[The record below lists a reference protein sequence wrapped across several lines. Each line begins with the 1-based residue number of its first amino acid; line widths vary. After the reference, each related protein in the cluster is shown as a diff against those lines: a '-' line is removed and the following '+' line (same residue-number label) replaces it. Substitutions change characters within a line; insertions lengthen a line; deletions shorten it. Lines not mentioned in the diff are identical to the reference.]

1 MNPTMNGESLWPRL
15 AELPLVIEACE
26 YDRLHAVLAYE
37 FERITT
43 HVRLVGAGADGL
55 GEDVSVFRED
65 GTALHE
71 TRPALPLEGEWTLAG
86 FCDHL
91 ATLELWPEPPE
102 WDVALRFRNWAFESA
117 ALDLALRQAGRSLHD
132 VLGLEPQ
139 PVRFVNSLGL
149 GKEPSIE
156 PVRRRLARSPGVR
169 FKLDAEATWAPAL
182 VDEVAATGAVDTIDF
197 KGHYGFEVEDPEAL
211 GALYDHVLAAF
222 PDAYLE
228 DPHDLPEIAQ
238 RLGDHLERV
247 SYDSPIRSA
256 EDIGATPLAA
266 RVVNVKPSRIGSLR
280 ALFEV
285 YARCARERRPMYG
298 GGMGELGVGRGQIEL
313 LAALFHADAPN
324 DVAPSAYNEDDP
336 PGGLPPSP
344 LAPRPDGH
352 RLPLGGVGEPAAAGL
367 ARDAVISSWQV
378 PRHRRRAPRP
388 TTAAPRRRAA
398 QAQGDS
404 HPALRLQRDAGNE
417 AVRTLLAVQRDPEPE
432 KPAAKK
438 VWWPSL
444 IGSKTPL
451 TADEQAALTD
461 VVTRRWGS
469 RSGAT

>member
-1 MNPTMNGESLWPRL
+1 MTAVNPARLTMNGDSLWPRL
-15 AELPLVIEACE
+15 AGLPLVIEACE
-26 YDRLHAVLAYE
+26 YDRLHAVLADE

-43 HVRLVGAGADGL
+43 HVRLVGGGADGL
-55 GEDVSVFRED
+55 GEDISLMEED
-65 GTALHE
+65 GTSLHE
-71 TRPALPLEGEWTLAG
+71 ARPALGLEGEWTLAS
-86 FCDHL
+86 FSDHL
-91 ATLELWPEPPE
+91 ATLDLFVKPPE
-102 WDVALRFRNWAFESA
+102 WEGAPRFRRWAFESA

-197 KGHYGFEVEDPEAL
+197 KGQYGFEVKDPEAL

-238 RLGDHLERV
+238 RLADHLERV

-256 EDIGATPLAA
+256 DDIGATPLPA

-280 ALFEV
+280 ELFEV
-285 YARCARERRPMYG
+285 YARCARERRPTYG

-336 PGGLPPSP
+336 PGGLPASP
-344 LAPRPDGH
+344 LAPRPDATGF
-352 RLPLGGVGEPAAAGL
+352 
-367 ARDAVISSWQV
+367 
-378 PRHRRRAPRP
+378 
-388 TTAAPRRRAA
+388 
-398 QAQGDS
+398 
-404 HPALRLQRDAGNE
+404 
-417 AVRTLLAVQRDPEPE
+417 
-432 KPAAKK
+432 
-438 VWWPSL
+438 
-444 IGSKTPL
+444 
-451 TADEQAALTD
+451 
-461 VVTRRWGS
+461 RWV
-469 RSGAT
+469 A

>member
-15 AELPLVIEACE
+15 ADLPLVIEACA
-26 YDRLHAVLAYE
+26 YDRLHVVLAHK

-43 HVRLVGAGADGL
+43 HVRLAGEGTHGL
-55 GEDVSVFRED
+55 GEDVSVVRED

-71 TRPALPLEGEWTLAG
+71 SRPALGLEGEWTLAA

-102 WDVALRFRNWAFESA
+102 WEAALRFRNWAFESA
-117 ALDLALRQAGRSLHD
+117 ALDLALRQARRSLHD
-132 VLGLEPQ
+132 VLGLEPR
-139 PVRFVNSLGL
+139 PVRFVNSLSL
-149 GKEPSIE
+149 GEEPSFA
-156 PVRRRLARSPGVR
+156 PLRRRLARSPGVR

-182 VDEVAATGAVDTIDF
+182 VDQVAATGAVDTIDF
-197 KGHYGFEVEDPEAL
+197 KGHYGFEVKDPEAL
-211 GALYDHVLAAF
+211 GLLYDRVLAAF

-256 EDIGATPLAA
+256 ADIGATPLAG

-313 LAALFHADAPN
+313 LAGLFHADAPN

-336 PGGLPPSP
+336 AGQLPPSP
-344 LAPRPDGH
+344 LAPRP
-352 RLPLGGVGEPAAAGL
+352 AAAGF
-367 ARDAVISSWQV
+367 
-378 PRHRRRAPRP
+378 
-388 TTAAPRRRAA
+388 
-398 QAQGDS
+398 
-404 HPALRLQRDAGNE
+404 
-417 AVRTLLAVQRDPEPE
+417 
-432 KPAAKK
+432 
-438 VWWPSL
+438 
-444 IGSKTPL
+444 
-451 TADEQAALTD
+451 
-461 VVTRRWGS
+461 RWG
-469 RSGAT
+469 A

>member
-1 MNPTMNGESLWPRL
+1 MIAVNRASPAINGESLWPRL
-15 AELPLVIEACE
+15 SGLPLVIEACE

-37 FERITT
+37 FERFTT
-43 HVRLVGAGADGL
+43 HVRLAGAGADGL

-71 TRPALPLEGEWTLAG
+71 TRPSLPLEGEWTLAG
-86 FCDHL
+86 FCEHV
-91 ATLELWPEPPE
+91 ATLELWPQPPE
-102 WDVALRFRNWAFESA
+102 WDAALRFRNWAFESA

-132 VLGLEPQ
+132 VLGLQAQ

-197 KGHYGFEVEDPEAL
+197 KGHYGFEVEDPQAL

-228 DPHDLPEIAQ
+228 DPHDLPEVAQ

-247 SYDSPIRSA
+247 SYDAPIRSA
-256 EDIGATPLAA
+256 EDIGATPLDA

-285 YARCARERRPMYG
+285 YARCAREGRPMYG

-336 PGGLPPSP
+336 PGGLPTSP
-344 LAPRPDGH
+344 LTPRP
-352 RLPLGGVGEPAAAGL
+352 AATGFRW
-367 ARDAVISSWQV
+367 AR
-378 PRHRRRAPRP
+378 
-388 TTAAPRRRAA
+388 
-398 QAQGDS
+398 
-404 HPALRLQRDAGNE
+404 
-417 AVRTLLAVQRDPEPE
+417 
-432 KPAAKK
+432 
-438 VWWPSL
+438 
-444 IGSKTPL
+444 
-451 TADEQAALTD
+451 
-461 VVTRRWGS
+461 
-469 RSGAT
+469 

>member
-1 MNPTMNGESLWPRL
+1 MTGVSPSNPASDGESLWPRVAGL
-15 AELPLVIEACE
+15 TLVIEACE

-37 FERITT
+37 SERVTT
-43 HVRLVGAGADGL
+43 HVRLAGAGADGL
-55 GEDVSVFRED
+55 GEDVAVFEED
-65 GTALHE
+65 GSTLHE
-71 TRPALPLEGEWTLAG
+71 RRPALALEGEWTLAG

-91 ATLELWPEPPE
+91 ATLELWPQPPE
-102 WDVALRFRNWAFESA
+102 WDVALRCRNWAFESA

-132 VLGLEPQ
+132 VLGLEAK

-156 PVRRRLARSPGVR
+156 PLQRRLARSPDVR

-197 KGHYGFEVEDPEAL
+197 KGQYGFEVEDPAAL

-247 SYDSPIRSA
+247 SYDAPIHSA

-266 RVVNVKPSRIGSLR
+266 RVVNVKPSRIGGLR

-324 DVAPSAYNEDDP
+324 DVAPSAYNEDEP
-336 PGGLPPSP
+336 PGGLPASP
-344 LAPRPDGH
+344 LAPRP
-352 RLPLGGVGEPAAAGL
+352 AATGF
-367 ARDAVISSWQV
+367 RW
-378 PRHRRRAPRP
+378 
-388 TTAAPRRRAA
+388 AA
-398 QAQGDS
+398 
-404 HPALRLQRDAGNE
+404 
-417 AVRTLLAVQRDPEPE
+417 
-432 KPAAKK
+432 
-438 VWWPSL
+438 
-444 IGSKTPL
+444 
-451 TADEQAALTD
+451 
-461 VVTRRWGS
+461 
-469 RSGAT
+469 

>member
-1 MNPTMNGESLWPRL
+1 
-15 AELPLVIEACE
+15 
-26 YDRLHAVLAYE
+26 
-37 FERITT
+37 
-43 HVRLVGAGADGL
+43 
-55 GEDVSVFRED
+55 
-65 GTALHE
+65 
-71 TRPALPLEGEWTLAG
+71 
-86 FCDHL
+86 
-91 ATLELWPEPPE
+91 
-102 WDVALRFRNWAFESA
+102 
-117 ALDLALRQAGRSLHD
+117 

-182 VDEVAATGAVDTIDF
+182 VDEVAATRAVDTIDF
-197 KGHYGFEVEDPEAL
+197 KGHYGFDVEDPQAL

-266 RVVNVKPSRIGSLR
+266 RAVNVKPSRIGSLR

-285 YARCARERRPMYG
+285 YARCAREQRPTYG

-324 DVAPSAYNEDDP
+324 DVAPSAYNEDNP
-336 PGGLPPSP
+336 PGGLPASP
-344 LAPRPDGH
+344 LAPRPEATGF
-352 RLPLGGVGEPAAAGL
+352 RWAA
-367 ARDAVISSWQV
+367 
-378 PRHRRRAPRP
+378 
-388 TTAAPRRRAA
+388 
-398 QAQGDS
+398 
-404 HPALRLQRDAGNE
+404 
-417 AVRTLLAVQRDPEPE
+417 
-432 KPAAKK
+432 
-438 VWWPSL
+438 
-444 IGSKTPL
+444 
-451 TADEQAALTD
+451 
-461 VVTRRWGS
+461 
-469 RSGAT
+469 

>member
-1 MNPTMNGESLWPRL
+1 MIDSESMWPRL
-15 AELPLVIEACE
+15 AGLPLVIEACD

-43 HVRLVGAGADGL
+43 QVRLVGDGADGL

-71 TRPALPLEGEWTLAG
+71 AGRPLPLEGEWTLAG

-91 ATLELWPEPPE
+91 ATLELWTEPPE
-102 WDVALRFRNWAFESA
+102 WEGALRLRKWAFESA
-117 ALDLALRQAGRSLHD
+117 ALDLALRQAGHSLHD
-132 VLGLEPQ
+132 VLALEPQ

-169 FKLDAEATWAPAL
+169 YKLDAEATWPSAL
-182 VDEVAATGAVDTIDF
+182 VDQVAATGAVDTIDF
-197 KGHYGFEVEDPEAL
+197 KGQYGFEVEDPEAL
-211 GALYDHVLAAF
+211 RRLYDHVLAAF

-238 RLGDHLERV
+238 LLADHLERV
-247 SYDSPIRSA
+247 SYDAPIRDPQ
-256 EDIGATPLAA
+256 DIGTTPLAA

-280 ALFEV
+280 ALFDV

-336 PGGLPPSP
+336 PGELPPSP
-344 LAPRPDGH
+344 LAPRP
-352 RLPLGGVGEPAAAGL
+352 
-367 ARDAVISSWQV
+367 Q
-378 PRHRRRAPRP
+378 
-388 TTAAPRRRAA
+388 TT
-398 QAQGDS
+398 GF
-404 HPALRLQRDAGNE
+404 
-417 AVRTLLAVQRDPEPE
+417 
-432 KPAAKK
+432 
-438 VWWPSL
+438 
-444 IGSKTPL
+444 
-451 TADEQAALTD
+451 
-461 VVTRRWGS
+461 RW
-469 RSGAT
+469 AT